1 MQIWIYFE
9 PGTGGDGIA
18 NLFEHSNNVNTIDH
32 RKCVHATPDRQY
44 WRVDRFVDNRPKFW
58 APGPDSLHC
67 FRQGQWFDST
77 LNKLSDTYLNI
88 VESNINTI
96 VTSHDCTLKNLN
108 ISNCREIFTKNQ
120 IKILLQSTQTNRIL
134 KNFLEKNLI
143 NYNKNNLPNFNY
155 RKIQIFPELFDH
167 VVDVDDLLT
176 SWDQVKSFTELIGL
190 SLNKTF
196 FDEFCSI
203 RSAIYSPG
211 LFSDTTPRYRTVV
224 SENGNVNYEQL
235 KISL

>member
-1 MQIWIYFE
+1 MQIWIYFK

-18 NLFEHSNNVNTIDH
+18 NLFEHSDNVTTIDH
-32 RKCVHATPDRQY
+32 RECIHATPDRQY
-44 WRVDRFVDNRPKFW
+44 WRVHRFVDNRPKFW
-58 APGPDSLHC
+58 APKFWVPDTDS
-67 FRQGQWFDST
+67 FEQGRRFDST

-88 VESNINTI
+88 VESSINTI
-96 VTSHDCTLKNLN
+96 VTSHDCTLKDLN

-120 IKILLQSTQTNRIL
+120 IKILLQSTQADTVL
-134 KNFLEKNLI
+134 KNSLEKNLI
-143 NYNKNNLPNFNY
+143 NYNKNSLSGSTY
-155 RKIQIFPELFDH
+155 REMKIFSEQFDY
-167 VVDVDDLLT
+167 VVNVDDLLA

-203 RSAIYSPG
+203 KSGICLPG

-224 SENGNVNYEQL
+224 SENGNVTYEQL
-235 KISL
+235 